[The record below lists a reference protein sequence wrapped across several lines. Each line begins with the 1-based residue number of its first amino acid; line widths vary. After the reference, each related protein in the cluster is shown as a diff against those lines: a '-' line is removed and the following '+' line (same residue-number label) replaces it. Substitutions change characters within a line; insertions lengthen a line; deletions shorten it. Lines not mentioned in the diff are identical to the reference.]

1 MALKPRFSCGTREA
15 SDAGRAAGRV
25 LIEIKGGARSVAAMK
40 ALIVDESGRTSARLQ
55 PALAQEGYVVQ
66 AATRRGEALW
76 LASEAEPD
84 VIVICSAR
92 PGTHD
97 VPVVTAL
104 RDDGEKAP
112 ILVMARKGE
121 STHLVDVLDAG
132 ADDVVTSP
140 VPFAEVAARL
150 RALTRRAPHLVED
163 ELRVGTLRLD
173 RAARIAVRTRGDVS
187 TGDACMDGACMDDA
201 GTEPGEDAIHGGMSA
216 PPDDEVAIE
225 LTAREYAVLELLMRN
240 AGQVVSRAR
249 IVDDVWGGLDA
260 ATSNLVDQVVSHL
273 RRKLD
278 RPFGRRDI
286 ATVRGVGYR
295 IVDSGA
301 QLGGVVRRAS

>member
-1 MALKPRFSCGTREA
+1 MPQRGRVT
-15 SDAGRAAGRV
+15 AGV
-25 LIEIKGGARSVAAMK
+25 LIEIKGEVLSVAVMK

-66 AATRRGEALW
+66 AASQRGEALW

-104 RDDGEKAP
+104 RGDGERAP
-112 ILVMARKGE
+112 ILVMARRGE
-121 STHLVDVLDAG
+121 SADLVDVLDAG

-173 RAARIAVRTRGDVS
+173 RAARVAVRTLDDA
-187 TGDACMDGACMDDA
+187 TIGDAGIDHASIGDA
-201 GTEPGEDAIHGGMSA
+201 LAEPGGATTRDVVSGAQRG
-216 PPDDEVAIE
+216 EVAID

-240 AGQVVSRAR
+240 AGHVVSRAR

-278 RPFGRRDI
+278 RPFGRHDI
-286 ATVRGVGYR
+286 TTVRGVGYR
-295 IVDSGA
+295 IVDSAA
-301 QLGGVVRRAS
+301 QLDGVVRRAS

>member
-1 MALKPRFSCGTREA
+1 
-15 SDAGRAAGRV
+15 
-25 LIEIKGGARSVAAMK
+25 MK

-66 AATRRGEALW
+66 AASQRGEALW

-104 RDDGEKAP
+104 RGDGERAP
-112 ILVMARKGE
+112 ILVMARRGE
-121 STHLVDVLDAG
+121 SADLVDVLDAG

-173 RAARIAVRTRGDVS
+173 RAARVAVRTLDDAAIDHAS
-187 TGDACMDGACMDDA
+187 IGDALA
-201 GTEPGEDAIHGGMSA
+201 EPGGATTRDVVSGAQGG
-216 PPDDEVAIE
+216 EVAID

-240 AGQVVSRAR
+240 AGHVVSRAR

-278 RPFGRRDI
+278 RPFGRHDI
-286 ATVRGVGYR
+286 TTVRGVGYR
-295 IVDSGA
+295 IIDSTA
-301 QLGGVVRRAS
+301 QLDGVVRRAS

>member
-1 MALKPRFSCGTREA
+1 
-15 SDAGRAAGRV
+15 
-25 LIEIKGGARSVAAMK
+25 MK

-66 AATRRGEALW
+66 AASQRGEALW

-104 RDDGEKAP
+104 RGDGERAP
-112 ILVMARKGE
+112 ILVMARRSE
-121 STHLVDVLDAG
+121 SADLVDVLDAG

-163 ELRVGTLRLD
+163 ELLVGTLRLD
-173 RAARIAVRTRGDVS
+173 RAARVAVRTLDDAT
-187 TGDACMDGACMDDA
+187 TGDAGSDHASIGGALA
-201 GTEPGEDAIHGGMSA
+201 EPGGATTRDVVSGAQGG
-216 PPDDEVAIE
+216 EVAID

-240 AGQVVSRAR
+240 AGHVVSRAR

-278 RPFGRRDI
+278 RPFGRHDI
-286 ATVRGVGYR
+286 TTVRGVGYR
-295 IVDSGA
+295 IVDSAA
-301 QLGGVVRRAS
+301 QLDGVVRRAS

>member
-1 MALKPRFSCGTREA
+1 VT
-15 SDAGRAAGRV
+15 AGV
-25 LIEIKGGARSVAAMK
+25 LIEIKGEVLSVAVMK

-173 RAARIAVRTRGDVS
+173 RAARVAVRTLDDAT
-187 TGDACMDGACMDDA
+187 TGDAGSDHASIGDA
-201 GTEPGEDAIHGGMSA
+201 LAEPGGATTRDVVSGAQGG
-216 PPDDEVAIE
+216 EVAID

-240 AGQVVSRAR
+240 AGHVVSRAR

-278 RPFGRRDI
+278 RPFGRHDI
-286 ATVRGVGYR
+286 TTVRGVGYR
-295 IVDSGA
+295 IVDSAA
-301 QLGGVVRRAS
+301 QLDGVVRRAS

>member
-1 MALKPRFSCGTREA
+1 MPQRGRVT
-15 SDAGRAAGRV
+15 AGV
-25 LIEIKGGARSVAAMK
+25 LIEIKGEVLSVAVMK

-66 AATRRGEALW
+66 AASQRGEALW

-104 RDDGEKAP
+104 RGDGERAP
-112 ILVMARKGE
+112 ILVMARRGE
-121 STHLVDVLDAG
+121 SADLVDVLDAG

-150 RALTRRAPHLVED
+150 RDLTRRAPHLVED

-173 RAARIAVRTRGDVS
+173 RAARVAVRTLDDA
-187 TGDACMDGACMDDA
+187 TIGDAGIDHASIGDA
-201 GTEPGEDAIHGGMSA
+201 LAEPGGATTRDVVSGAQGG
-216 PPDDEVAIE
+216 EVAID

-240 AGQVVSRAR
+240 AGHVVSRAR

-278 RPFGRRDI
+278 RPFGRHDI
-286 ATVRGVGYR
+286 TTVRGVGYR
-295 IVDSGA
+295 IVDSAA
-301 QLGGVVRRAS
+301 QLDGVVRRAS

>member
-1 MALKPRFSCGTREA
+1 MPQRGRVT
-15 SDAGRAAGRV
+15 AGV
-25 LIEIKGGARSVAAMK
+25 LIEIKGGVLSVAVMK
-40 ALIVDESGRTSARLQ
+40 ALIVDESGRTSARLH

-66 AATRRGEALW
+66 AASQRGEALW

-104 RDDGEKAP
+104 RGDGERAP
-112 ILVMARKGE
+112 ILVMARRGE
-121 STHLVDVLDAG
+121 SADLVDVLDAG

-173 RAARIAVRTRGDVS
+173 RAARVAVRTLDDAT
-187 TGDACMDGACMDDA
+187 TGDAGIDHASIGDA
-201 GTEPGEDAIHGGMSA
+201 LAEPGGATTRDVVSGAQGG
-216 PPDDEVAIE
+216 EVAID

-240 AGQVVSRAR
+240 AGHVVSRAR

-278 RPFGRRDI
+278 RPFGRHDI
-286 ATVRGVGYR
+286 TTVRGVGYR
-295 IVDSGA
+295 IVDSAA
-301 QLGGVVRRAS
+301 QLDGVVRRAS

>member
-1 MALKPRFSCGTREA
+1 MPQRGRVT
-15 SDAGRAAGRV
+15 AGV
-25 LIEIKGGARSVAAMK
+25 LIEIKGEVLSVAVMK

-66 AATRRGEALW
+66 AASQRGEALW

-104 RDDGEKAP
+104 RGDGERAP
-112 ILVMARKGE
+112 ILVMARRGE
-121 STHLVDVLDAG
+121 SADLVDVLDAG

-173 RAARIAVRTRGDVS
+173 RAARVAVRTLDDAAIDHAS
-187 TGDACMDGACMDDA
+187 IGDALA
-201 GTEPGEDAIHGGMSA
+201 EPGGATTRDVVSGAQGG
-216 PPDDEVAIE
+216 EVAID

-240 AGQVVSRAR
+240 AGHVVSRAR

-278 RPFGRRDI
+278 RPFGRHDI
-286 ATVRGVGYR
+286 TTVRGVGYR
-295 IVDSGA
+295 IVDSAA
-301 QLGGVVRRAS
+301 QLDGVVRRAS

>member
-1 MALKPRFSCGTREA
+1 MPQRGRVT
-15 SDAGRAAGRV
+15 AGV
-25 LIEIKGGARSVAAMK
+25 LIEIKGEVLSVAVMK

-66 AATRRGEALW
+66 AASQRGEALW

-104 RDDGEKAP
+104 RGDGERAP
-112 ILVMARKGE
+112 ILVMARRGE
-121 STHLVDVLDAG
+121 SADLVEVLDAG

-173 RAARIAVRTRGDVS
+173 RAARVAVRTLDDA
-187 TGDACMDGACMDDA
+187 TIGDAGIDHASIGDA
-201 GTEPGEDAIHGGMSA
+201 LAEPGGATTRDVVSGAQRG
-216 PPDDEVAIE
+216 EVAID

-240 AGQVVSRAR
+240 AGHVVSRAR

-278 RPFGRRDI
+278 RPFGRHDI
-286 ATVRGVGYR
+286 TTVRGVGYR
-295 IVDSGA
+295 IVDSAA
-301 QLGGVVRRAS
+301 QLDGVVRRAS

>member
-1 MALKPRFSCGTREA
+1 MT
-15 SDAGRAAGRV
+15 AGV
-25 LIEIKGGARSVAAMK
+25 LIEIKGEVLSVAVMK

-66 AATRRGEALW
+66 AASQRGEALW

-104 RDDGEKAP
+104 RGDGERAP
-112 ILVMARKGE
+112 ILVMARRGE
-121 STHLVDVLDAG
+121 SADLVDVLDAG

-173 RAARIAVRTRGDVS
+173 RAARVAVRTLDDAT
-187 TGDACMDGACMDDA
+187 TGDAGSDHASIGGALA
-201 GTEPGEDAIHGGMSA
+201 EPGGATTRDVVSGAQGG
-216 PPDDEVAIE
+216 EVAID

-240 AGQVVSRAR
+240 AGHVVSRAR

-278 RPFGRRDI
+278 RPFGRHDI
-286 ATVRGVGYR
+286 TTVRGVGYR
-295 IVDSGA
+295 IVDSAA
-301 QLGGVVRRAS
+301 QLDGVVRRAS

>member
-1 MALKPRFSCGTREA
+1 MPQRGRVT
-15 SDAGRAAGRV
+15 AGV
-25 LIEIKGGARSVAAMK
+25 LIEIKGEVLSVAVMK

-66 AATRRGEALW
+66 AASQRGEALW

-104 RDDGEKAP
+104 RGDGERAP
-112 ILVMARKGE
+112 ILVMARRGE
-121 STHLVDVLDAG
+121 SADLVDVLDAG

-173 RAARIAVRTRGDVS
+173 RAARVAVRTLDDAT
-187 TGDACMDGACMDDA
+187 TGDAGSDHASIGGALA
-201 GTEPGEDAIHGGMSA
+201 EPGGATTRDVVSGAQGG
-216 PPDDEVAIE
+216 EVAID

-240 AGQVVSRAR
+240 AGHVVSRAR

-278 RPFGRRDI
+278 RPFGRHDI
-286 ATVRGVGYR
+286 TTVRGVGYR
-295 IVDSGA
+295 IIDSAA
-301 QLGGVVRRAS
+301 QLDGVVRRAS

>member
-1 MALKPRFSCGTREA
+1 MPQRGRVT
-15 SDAGRAAGRV
+15 AGV
-25 LIEIKGGARSVAAMK
+25 LIEIKGGVLSVAVMK
-40 ALIVDESGRTSARLQ
+40 ALIVDESGRTSARLH

-66 AATRRGEALW
+66 AASQRGEALW

-104 RDDGEKAP
+104 RGDGERAP
-112 ILVMARKGE
+112 ILVMARRGE
-121 STHLVDVLDAG
+121 SADLVDVLDAG

-173 RAARIAVRTRGDVS
+173 RAARVAVRTLDDAT
-187 TGDACMDGACMDDA
+187 TGDAGIDHASIGDA
-201 GTEPGEDAIHGGMSA
+201 LAEPGGATTRDVVSGAQGG
-216 PPDDEVAIE
+216 EVAID

-240 AGQVVSRAR
+240 AGHVVSRAR
-249 IVDDVWGGLDA
+249 IIDDVWGGLDA

-278 RPFGRRDI
+278 RPFGRHDI
-286 ATVRGVGYR
+286 TTVRGVGYR
-295 IVDSGA
+295 IVDSAA
-301 QLGGVVRRAS
+301 QLDGVVRRAS

>member
-1 MALKPRFSCGTREA
+1 MPQRGRVT
-15 SDAGRAAGRV
+15 AGV
-25 LIEIKGGARSVAAMK
+25 LIEIKGEVLSVAVMK

-66 AATRRGEALW
+66 AASQRGEALW

-104 RDDGEKAP
+104 RGDGERAP
-112 ILVMARKGE
+112 ILVMARRGE
-121 STHLVDVLDAG
+121 SADLVEVLDAG

-173 RAARIAVRTRGDVS
+173 RAARVAVRTLDDA
-187 TGDACMDGACMDDA
+187 TIGDAGIDHASIGDA
-201 GTEPGEDAIHGGMSA
+201 LAEPGGATTRDVVSGAQRG
-216 PPDDEVAIE
+216 EVAID

-240 AGQVVSRAR
+240 AGHVVSRAR

-278 RPFGRRDI
+278 RPFGRHDI
-286 ATVRGVGYR
+286 TTVRGVGYR
-295 IVDSGA
+295 IIDSAA
-301 QLGGVVRRAS
+301 QLDGVVRRAS

>member
-1 MALKPRFSCGTREA
+1 MPQRGRVT
-15 SDAGRAAGRV
+15 AGV
-25 LIEIKGGARSVAAMK
+25 LIEIKGEVLSVAVMK

-66 AATRRGEALW
+66 AASQRGEALW
-76 LASEAEPD
+76 LASEAEP
-84 VIVICSAR
+84 
-92 PGTHD
+92 
-97 VPVVTAL
+97 VVTAL
-104 RDDGEKAP
+104 RGDGERAP
-112 ILVMARKGE
+112 ILVMARRGE
-121 STHLVDVLDAG
+121 SADLVEVLDAG

-173 RAARIAVRTRGDVS
+173 RAARVAVRTLDDA
-187 TGDACMDGACMDDA
+187 TIGDAGIDHASIGDA
-201 GTEPGEDAIHGGMSA
+201 LAEPGGATTRDVVSGAQGG
-216 PPDDEVAIE
+216 EVAID

-240 AGQVVSRAR
+240 AGHVVSRAR

-278 RPFGRRDI
+278 RPFGRHDI
-286 ATVRGVGYR
+286 TTVRGVGYR
-295 IVDSGA
+295 IVDSAA
-301 QLGGVVRRAS
+301 QLDGVVRRAS

>member
-1 MALKPRFSCGTREA
+1 MPQRGRVT
-15 SDAGRAAGRV
+15 AGV
-25 LIEIKGGARSVAAMK
+25 LIEIKGEVLSVAVMK

-66 AATRRGEALW
+66 AASQRGEALW

-104 RDDGEKAP
+104 RGDGGRAP
-112 ILVMARKGE
+112 ILVMARRGE
-121 STHLVDVLDAG
+121 SADLVDVLDAG

-173 RAARIAVRTRGDVS
+173 RAARVAVRTLDDAT
-187 TGDACMDGACMDDA
+187 TGDAGSDHASIGDA
-201 GTEPGEDAIHGGMSA
+201 LAEPGGATTRDVVSGAQGG
-216 PPDDEVAIE
+216 EVAID

-240 AGQVVSRAR
+240 AGHVVSRAR

-278 RPFGRRDI
+278 RPFGRH
-286 ATVRGVGYR
+286 AP
-295 IVDSGA
+295 S
-301 QLGGVVRRAS
+301 

>member
-1 MALKPRFSCGTREA
+1 MPQRGRVT
-15 SDAGRAAGRV
+15 AGV
-25 LIEIKGGARSVAAMK
+25 LIEIKGEVLSVAVMK

-66 AATRRGEALW
+66 AASQRGEALW

-104 RDDGEKAP
+104 RGDGERAP
-112 ILVMARKGE
+112 ILVMARRGE
-121 STHLVDVLDAG
+121 SADLVDVLDAG
-132 ADDVVTSP
+132 TDDVVTSP

-173 RAARIAVRTRGDVS
+173 RAARVAFRTLDDAA
-187 TGDACMDGACMDDA
+187 TGDAGIDQASIGDA
-201 GTEPGEDAIHGGMSA
+201 LAEPGGATTRDVVSGAQGG
-216 PPDDEVAIE
+216 EVAID

-240 AGQVVSRAR
+240 AGHVVSRAR

-278 RPFGRRDI
+278 RPFGRHDI
-286 ATVRGVGYR
+286 TTVRGVGYR
-295 IVDSGA
+295 IVDSAA
-301 QLGGVVRRAS
+301 QLDGVVRRAS

>member
-1 MALKPRFSCGTREA
+1 
-15 SDAGRAAGRV
+15 
-25 LIEIKGGARSVAAMK
+25 MK

-66 AATRRGEALW
+66 AASQRGEALW

-104 RDDGEKAP
+104 RGDGERAP
-112 ILVMARKGE
+112 ILVMARRSE
-121 STHLVDVLDAG
+121 SADLVDVLDAG

-173 RAARIAVRTRGDVS
+173 RAARVAVRTLDDA
-187 TGDACMDGACMDDA
+187 TIGDAGIDHASIGDA
-201 GTEPGEDAIHGGMSA
+201 FAEPGGATTRDVVSGAQGG
-216 PPDDEVAIE
+216 EVAID

-240 AGQVVSRAR
+240 AGHVVSRAR

-278 RPFGRRDI
+278 RPFGRHDI
-286 ATVRGVGYR
+286 TTVRGVGYR
-295 IVDSGA
+295 IVDSAA
-301 QLGGVVRRAS
+301 QLDGVVRRAS

>member
-1 MALKPRFSCGTREA
+1 MPQRGRVT
-15 SDAGRAAGRV
+15 AGV
-25 LIEIKGGARSVAAMK
+25 LIEIKGGVLSVAVMK

-66 AATRRGEALW
+66 AASQRGEALW

-104 RDDGEKAP
+104 RGDGERAP
-112 ILVMARKGE
+112 ILVMARRGE
-121 STHLVDVLDAG
+121 SADLVDVLDAG

-173 RAARIAVRTRGDVS
+173 RAARVAVRTLDDAT
-187 TGDACMDGACMDDA
+187 TGDAGSDHASIGGALA
-201 GTEPGEDAIHGGMSA
+201 EPGGATTRDVVSGAQGG
-216 PPDDEVAIE
+216 EVAID

-240 AGQVVSRAR
+240 AGHVVSRAR

-278 RPFGRRDI
+278 RPFGRHDI
-286 ATVRGVGYR
+286 TTVRGVGYR
-295 IVDSGA
+295 IIDSAA
-301 QLGGVVRRAS
+301 QLDGVVRRAS

>member
-1 MALKPRFSCGTREA
+1 MPQRGRVT
-15 SDAGRAAGRV
+15 AGV
-25 LIEIKGGARSVAAMK
+25 LIEIKGGVLSVAVMK

-66 AATRRGEALW
+66 AASQRGEALW

-104 RDDGEKAP
+104 RGDGERAP
-112 ILVMARKGE
+112 ILVMARRGE
-121 STHLVDVLDAG
+121 SADLVDVLDAG

-173 RAARIAVRTRGDVS
+173 RAARVAVRTLDDAA
-187 TGDACMDGACMDDA
+187 TGDAGIDQASIGDA
-201 GTEPGEDAIHGGMSA
+201 LAEPGGATTRDVVSGAQGG
-216 PPDDEVAIE
+216 EVAID

-240 AGQVVSRAR
+240 AGHVVSRAR

-278 RPFGRRDI
+278 RPFGRHDI
-286 ATVRGVGYR
+286 TTVRGVGYR
-295 IVDSGA
+295 IIDSAA
-301 QLGGVVRRAS
+301 QLDGVVRRAS

>member
-1 MALKPRFSCGTREA
+1 MSQRGRVT
-15 SDAGRAAGRV
+15 AGV
-25 LIEIKGGARSVAAMK
+25 LIEIKGEVLSVAVMK

-66 AATRRGEALW
+66 AASQRGEALW

-104 RDDGEKAP
+104 RGDGERAP
-112 ILVMARKGE
+112 ILVMARRGE
-121 STHLVDVLDAG
+121 SADLVDVLDAG

-173 RAARIAVRTRGDVS
+173 RAARVAIRTLVDAT
-187 TGDACMDGACMDDA
+187 TGDASIDHASIGDA
-201 GTEPGEDAIHGGMSA
+201 FAEPGGATTRDVVSGAQGG
-216 PPDDEVAIE
+216 EVAID

-240 AGQVVSRAR
+240 AGHVVSRAR

-278 RPFGRRDI
+278 RPFGRHDI
-286 ATVRGVGYR
+286 TTVRGVGYR
-295 IVDSGA
+295 IVDSAA
-301 QLGGVVRRAS
+301 QLDGVVRRAS

>member
-1 MALKPRFSCGTREA
+1 MPQR
-15 SDAGRAAGRV
+15 GRV
-25 LIEIKGGARSVAAMK
+25 TAGVPIEIKGEVLSVAVMK

-66 AATRRGEALW
+66 AASQRGEALW

-104 RDDGEKAP
+104 RGDGERAP
-112 ILVMARKGE
+112 ILVMARRGE
-121 STHLVDVLDAG
+121 SADLVDVLDAG

-173 RAARIAVRTRGDVS
+173 RAARVAVRTLDDAA
-187 TGDACMDGACMDDA
+187 TGDAGIDQASIGDA
-201 GTEPGEDAIHGGMSA
+201 LAEPGGATTRDVVSGAQGG
-216 PPDDEVAIE
+216 DVAID

-240 AGQVVSRAR
+240 AGHVVSRAR

-278 RPFGRRDI
+278 RPFGRHDI
-286 ATVRGVGYR
+286 TTVRGVGYR
-295 IVDSGA
+295 IVDSAA
-301 QLGGVVRRAS
+301 QLDGVVRRAS

>member
-1 MALKPRFSCGTREA
+1 MPQRGRVT
-15 SDAGRAAGRV
+15 AGV
-25 LIEIKGGARSVAAMK
+25 LIEIKGEVLSVAVMK

-66 AATRRGEALW
+66 AASQRGEALW

-104 RDDGEKAP
+104 RGDGERAP
-112 ILVMARKGE
+112 ILVMARRGE
-121 STHLVDVLDAG
+121 SADLVDVLDAG

-173 RAARIAVRTRGDVS
+173 RAARVAVRTLDDAT
-187 TGDACMDGACMDDA
+187 TGDAGSDHASIGDA
-201 GTEPGEDAIHGGMSA
+201 LAEPGGATARDVASGAQGG
-216 PPDDEVAIE
+216 EVAID

-240 AGQVVSRAR
+240 AGHVVSRAR

-278 RPFGRRDI
+278 RPFGRHDI
-286 ATVRGVGYR
+286 TTVRGVGYR
-295 IVDSGA
+295 IVDSAA
-301 QLGGVVRRAS
+301 QLDGVVRRAS

>member
-1 MALKPRFSCGTREA
+1 MPQRGRVT
-15 SDAGRAAGRV
+15 AGV
-25 LIEIKGGARSVAAMK
+25 LIEIKGEVLSVAVMK

-66 AATRRGEALW
+66 AASQRGEALW

-84 VIVICSAR
+84 VIVSCSAR

-104 RDDGEKAP
+104 RGDGERAP
-112 ILVMARKGE
+112 ILVMARRSE
-121 STHLVDVLDAG
+121 SADLVDVLDAG

-173 RAARIAVRTRGDVS
+173 RAARVAVRTLDDAT
-187 TGDACMDGACMDDA
+187 TGDAGSDHASIGGALA
-201 GTEPGEDAIHGGMSA
+201 EPGGATTRDVVSGAQGG
-216 PPDDEVAIE
+216 EVAID

-240 AGQVVSRAR
+240 AGHVVSRAR

-278 RPFGRRDI
+278 RPFGRHDI
-286 ATVRGVGYR
+286 TTVRGVGYR
-295 IVDSGA
+295 IIDSAA
-301 QLGGVVRRAS
+301 QLDGVVRRAS

>member
-1 MALKPRFSCGTREA
+1 MPQRGRVT
-15 SDAGRAAGRV
+15 AGV
-25 LIEIKGGARSVAAMK
+25 LIEIKGEVLSVAVMK

-66 AATRRGEALW
+66 AASQRGEALW

-84 VIVICSAR
+84 IIVICSAR

-104 RDDGEKAP
+104 RGDGERAP
-112 ILVMARKGE
+112 ILVMARRGE
-121 STHLVDVLDAG
+121 SADLVDVLDAG

-173 RAARIAVRTRGDVS
+173 RAARVAVRTLDDAA
-187 TGDACMDGACMDDA
+187 TGDAGIDQASIGDA
-201 GTEPGEDAIHGGMSA
+201 LAEPGGATTRDVVSGAQGG
-216 PPDDEVAIE
+216 DVAID

-240 AGQVVSRAR
+240 AGHVVSRAR
-249 IVDDVWGGLDA
+249 IVNDVWGGLDA

-278 RPFGRRDI
+278 RPFGRHDI
-286 ATVRGVGYR
+286 TTVRGVGYR
-295 IVDSGA
+295 IVDSAA
-301 QLGGVVRRAS
+301 QLDGVVRRAS

>member
-1 MALKPRFSCGTREA
+1 VT
-15 SDAGRAAGRV
+15 AGV
-25 LIEIKGGARSVAAMK
+25 LIEIKGEVLSVAVMK

-66 AATRRGEALW
+66 AASQRGEALW

-104 RDDGEKAP
+104 RGDGERAP
-112 ILVMARKGE
+112 ILVMARRGE
-121 STHLVDVLDAG
+121 SADLVDVLDAG

-173 RAARIAVRTRGDVS
+173 RAARVAVRTLDDAT
-187 TGDACMDGACMDDA
+187 TGDAGSDHASIGGALA
-201 GTEPGEDAIHGGMSA
+201 EPGGATTRDVVSGAQGG
-216 PPDDEVAIE
+216 EVAID

-240 AGQVVSRAR
+240 AGHVVSRAR

-278 RPFGRRDI
+278 RPFGRHDI
-286 ATVRGVGYR
+286 TTVRGVGYR
-295 IVDSGA
+295 IVDSAA
-301 QLGGVVRRAS
+301 QLDGVVRRAS

>member
-1 MALKPRFSCGTREA
+1 MPQRGRVT
-15 SDAGRAAGRV
+15 AGV
-25 LIEIKGGARSVAAMK
+25 LIEIKGEVLSVAVMK

-66 AATRRGEALW
+66 AASQRGEALW

-104 RDDGEKAP
+104 RGDGERAP
-112 ILVMARKGE
+112 ILVMARRGE
-121 STHLVDVLDAG
+121 SADLVEVLDAG

-173 RAARIAVRTRGDVS
+173 RAARVAVRTLDDAT
-187 TGDACMDGACMDDA
+187 TGDAGSDHASIGGALA
-201 GTEPGEDAIHGGMSA
+201 EPGGATTRDVVSGAQGG
-216 PPDDEVAIE
+216 EVAID

-240 AGQVVSRAR
+240 AGHVVSRAR

-278 RPFGRRDI
+278 RPFGRHDI
-286 ATVRGVGYR
+286 TTVRGVGYR
-295 IVDSGA
+295 IVDSAA
-301 QLGGVVRRAS
+301 QLDGVVRRAS

>member
-1 MALKPRFSCGTREA
+1 VT
-15 SDAGRAAGRV
+15 AGV
-25 LIEIKGGARSVAAMK
+25 LIEIKGEVLSVAVMK

-66 AATRRGEALW
+66 AASQRGEALW

-97 VPVVTAL
+97 VPVVTTL
-104 RDDGEKAP
+104 RGDGERAP
-112 ILVMARKGE
+112 ILVMARRGE
-121 STHLVDVLDAG
+121 SADLVDVLDAG

-173 RAARIAVRTRGDVS
+173 RAARVAVRTLDDAT
-187 TGDACMDGACMDDA
+187 TGDAGSDHASIGGALA
-201 GTEPGEDAIHGGMSA
+201 EPGGATTRDVVSGAQGG
-216 PPDDEVAIE
+216 EVAID

-240 AGQVVSRAR
+240 AGHVVSRAR

-278 RPFGRRDI
+278 RPFGRHDI
-286 ATVRGVGYR
+286 TTVRGVGYR
-295 IVDSGA
+295 IVDSAA
-301 QLGGVVRRAS
+301 QLDGVVRRAS

>member
-1 MALKPRFSCGTREA
+1 
-15 SDAGRAAGRV
+15 
-25 LIEIKGGARSVAAMK
+25 MK

-66 AATRRGEALW
+66 AAFQRGEALW

-104 RDDGEKAP
+104 RGDGERAP
-112 ILVMARKGE
+112 ILVMARRGE
-121 STHLVDVLDAG
+121 SADLVDVLDAG

-173 RAARIAVRTRGDVS
+173 RAARVAVRTLDDAT
-187 TGDACMDGACMDDA
+187 TGDAGIDHASIGDA
-201 GTEPGEDAIHGGMSA
+201 LAEPGGATTRDVVSGAQGG
-216 PPDDEVAIE
+216 EVAID

-240 AGQVVSRAR
+240 AGHVVSRAR

-278 RPFGRRDI
+278 RPFGRHDI
-286 ATVRGVGYR
+286 TTVRGVGYR
-295 IVDSGA
+295 IVDSAA
-301 QLGGVVRRAS
+301 QLDGVVRRAS

>member
-1 MALKPRFSCGTREA
+1 MPQRGRVT
-15 SDAGRAAGRV
+15 AGV
-25 LIEIKGGARSVAAMK
+25 LIEIKGEVLSVAVMK

-66 AATRRGEALW
+66 AASQRGEALW

-104 RDDGEKAP
+104 RGDGERAP
-112 ILVMARKGE
+112 ILVMARRGE
-121 STHLVDVLDAG
+121 SADLVDVLDAG

-173 RAARIAVRTRGDVS
+173 RAARVAVRTLDDAT
-187 TGDACMDGACMDDA
+187 TGDAGSDHASIGDA
-201 GTEPGEDAIHGGMSA
+201 LAEPGGATTRDVVSGAQRG
-216 PPDDEVAIE
+216 EVAID

-240 AGQVVSRAR
+240 AGHVVSRAR

-278 RPFGRRDI
+278 RPFGRHDI
-286 ATVRGVGYR
+286 TTVRGVGYR
-295 IVDSGA
+295 IVDSAA
-301 QLGGVVRRAS
+301 QLDGVVRRAS

>member
-1 MALKPRFSCGTREA
+1 MPQRGRVT
-15 SDAGRAAGRV
+15 AGV
-25 LIEIKGGARSVAAMK
+25 LIEIKGEVLSVAVMK

-66 AATRRGEALW
+66 AASQRGEALW

-104 RDDGEKAP
+104 RGDGERAP
-112 ILVMARKGE
+112 ILVMARRGE
-121 STHLVDVLDAG
+121 SADLVDVLDAG

-173 RAARIAVRTRGDVS
+173 RAARVAVRTLDDAT
-187 TGDACMDGACMDDA
+187 TGDAAIDHASIGGALA
-201 GTEPGEDAIHGGMSA
+201 EPGGATTRDVVSGAQGG
-216 PPDDEVAIE
+216 EVAID

-240 AGQVVSRAR
+240 AGHVVSRAR

-278 RPFGRRDI
+278 RPFGRHDI
-286 ATVRGVGYR
+286 TTVRGVGYR
-295 IVDSGA
+295 IVDSAA
-301 QLGGVVRRAS
+301 QLDGVVRRAS

>member
-1 MALKPRFSCGTREA
+1 MPQRGRVT
-15 SDAGRAAGRV
+15 AGV
-25 LIEIKGGARSVAAMK
+25 LIEIKGEVLSVAVIK

-66 AATRRGEALW
+66 AASQRGEALW

-104 RDDGEKAP
+104 RGDGERAP
-112 ILVMARKGE
+112 ILVMARRGE
-121 STHLVDVLDAG
+121 SADLVDVLDAG

-173 RAARIAVRTRGDVS
+173 RAARVAVRTLDDAT
-187 TGDACMDGACMDDA
+187 TGDAGSDHASIGGALAEPA
-201 GTEPGEDAIHGGMSA
+201 G
-216 PPDDEVAIE
+216 PPP
-225 LTAREYAVLELLMRN
+225 
-240 AGQVVSRAR
+240 
-249 IVDDVWGGLDA
+249 
-260 ATSNLVDQVVSHL
+260 ATW
-273 RRKLD
+273 
-278 RPFGRRDI
+278 
-286 ATVRGVGYR
+286 
-295 IVDSGA
+295 
-301 QLGGVVRRAS
+301 